1 MDNMSRDIR
10 EYAADA
16 IAEALEYAECGTDID
31 QADDAIYEAL
41 TSAAD
46 SYALSHNN
54 LDTIQHLERDHWQDA
69 EEYSNEKQ
77 YTASEYSQAMEA
89 YAENLARAAIM
100 KEGYAVRKEIEEAAD
115 ELMDAVA
122 EFTDGTHAPDA
133 SELKF
138 NRLCPHGWAS
148 HDKEENGLCFWVS
161 RQLDGCNSIA
171 ANIPGGWI
179 SYTWTPTDSVQ
190 A

>member
-1 MDNMSRDIR
+1 MTRDIR

-16 IAEALEYAECGTDID
+16 TAEALEYADCGADID

-41 TSAAD
+41 QSAAD
-46 SYALSHNN
+46 SYALGHNN
-54 LDTIQHLERDHWQDA
+54 LDTIQHLERDYWREA

-77 YTASEYSQAMEA
+77 YSAAEYSQATEA

-100 KEGYAVRKEIEEAAD
+100 AEGYAVRKEIETAAD
-115 ELMDAVA
+115 ELIEAIRSA
-122 EFTDGTHAPDA
+122 TNGEHTPDA
-133 SELKF
+133 SELKL
-138 NRLCPHGWAS
+138 NRQCPHGWAS

-171 ANIPGGWI
+171 ASIPGGWI